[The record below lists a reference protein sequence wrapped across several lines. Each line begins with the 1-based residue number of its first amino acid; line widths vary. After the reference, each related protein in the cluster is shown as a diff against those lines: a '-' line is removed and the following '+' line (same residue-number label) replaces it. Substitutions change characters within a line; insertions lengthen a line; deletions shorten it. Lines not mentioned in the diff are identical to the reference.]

1 MAKYLVSLLLI
12 GISASVC
19 AQEGSSPTHPTAE
32 KVCFAPTQLERGVK
46 LVKFPAEKDVEVF
59 LLSQPLQGQNVDCSA
74 NAFAYPFFR
83 EAHRKPSEKFTEG
96 IWFGPEGA
104 ELALKRNWKHVDIH
118 SAQRYDVVV
127 WRDEASTIV
136 QVGSVNEVVLIDSDR
151 WAVDVE
157 IKPNSTPPLRFS
169 FEGPAE
175 WPAKAEVWRRFF
187 H

>member
-1 MAKYLVSLLLI
+1 MVRYLVSVLLI
-12 GISASVC
+12 TISATVG
-19 AQEGSSPTHPTAE
+19 AQEESSPDAPLAE
-32 KVCFAPTQLERGVK
+32 KICFAPAQLERGVK
-46 LVKFPAEKDVEVF
+46 LVKFPAEEDVEVF

-74 NAFAYPFFR
+74 NTFAYPFFR
-83 EAHRKPSEKFTEG
+83 EAHRNQSEKFTEG
-96 IWFGPEGA
+96 VWFGPEGA
-104 ELALKRNWKHVDIH
+104 ELALKRNWKPIDIH